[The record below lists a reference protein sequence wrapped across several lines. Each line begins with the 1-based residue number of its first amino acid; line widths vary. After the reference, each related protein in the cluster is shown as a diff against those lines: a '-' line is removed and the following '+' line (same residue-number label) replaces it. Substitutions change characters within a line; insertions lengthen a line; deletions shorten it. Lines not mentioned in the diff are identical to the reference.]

1 MNKKYYI
8 NPFTG
13 RTISS
18 SGRVYNK
25 LKIRGYIPQKDSC
38 FYNQKSIK
46 ECVKKIHKLY
56 GDNVFPPSD
65 IIDIPKLSPTS
76 HIARAYIFNEDK
88 TYISGIV
95 KKNGN
100 IYKLL
105 HPIKLTKNLPYV
117 YNLSNLDLLTN
128 SEFISDE
135 ELIQI
140 SKEISD
146 TEIINTPPILIY
158 NIFYNHFI
166 PVRNISIDP
175 MEVLKLI
182 NSSLQNTLPPPSPL
196 QFTTSQ
202 SQMLLEPLSQRTR
215 TSTLLPVETLPI
227 KQIISRPKG
236 EYKNATEIPLPKP
249 TESIKEISRQQVPTP
264 KPKPTEQIK
273 EISRQQVLTPK
284 PTEQIKEIYQQQVPT
299 PKPKPKPKPTEQ
311 IKEMSRQQV
320 LTPKPTE
327 QIKEIYQQQVPTP
340 KPKPKP
346 KPTEQIKE
354 MSRQQVPT
362 EEIYQQ
368 QVPMEEIYQQQVPME
383 EIYQQQ
389 VPIEE
394 IYQQQVSRPISQ
406 QQIPIEEIYQQQVSR
421 PISQQQIPI
430 EKLQQQATRPISKQK
445 VTSKELPQQVTRP
458 ISQQQVTTKEHQQQ
472 VIIKEIP
479 QQVTKPISQQQVTSK
494 ELQQQLPMEEIPQE
508 ESLNDTLSSFY
519 NKSSDEEEDQMSHST
534 LSSFTDDVRAKKFFI
549 VSSKDKILGYYKRK

>member
-320 LTPKPTE
+320 
-327 QIKEIYQQQVPTP
+327 
-340 KPKPKP
+340 
-346 KPTEQIKE
+346 
-354 MSRQQVPT
+354 PT

-389 VPIEE
+389 V
-394 IYQQQVSRPISQ
+394 
-406 QQIPIEEIYQQQVSR
+406 PIEEIYQQQVSR